1 MSEWALTS
9 LVSAATASKEFLGGS
24 SLRKLTITC
33 SLPVTLIIIIMISS
47 IYLSVYLSVY
57 VSVDPSVNP
66 SIYPSIHLI
75 SQYVYPSTNI
85 ISISLSNC
93 LSICTT
99 TTAAEQH
106 NSLMSEVPIL
116 MVTSEA
122 SCLYAKHRMSMSDT
136 TCHRRKEGMKG
147 REA

>member
-1 MSEWALTS
+1 MRCNREMMSEWALTS
-9 LVSAATASKEFLGGS
+9 LVSAATASKEFVGGS

-33 SLPVTLIIIIMISS
+33 SLPVALIIIIMISS

-57 VSVDPSVNP
+57 VSVNPSVNQ

-75 SQYVYPSTNI
+75 IQYVYPSTNI

-99 TTAAEQH
+99 TTAAYHSTTTTQH
-106 NSLMSEVPIL
+106 HHSSRAAQLTDE
-116 MVTSEA
+116 
-122 SCLYAKHRMSMSDT
+122 
-136 TCHRRKEGMKG
+136 
-147 REA
+147 